1 MFEKTKKIL
10 PVDIAICVAAVSDF
24 KISNY
29 QNKKIKRKDKINLSF
44 KKNIDILS
52 YLSNHNSS
60 RPKLV
65 VGFAA
70 ETDNLINNAQ
80 EKILTKHCDWIIAN
94 DISNKKI
101 GFNSDLNEVS
111 IIYKENKK
119 TEKISKRKKSEIAE
133 IISKKILENF
143 VS

>member
-1 MFEKTKKIL
+1 M
-10 PVDIAICVAAVSDF
+10 
-24 KISNY
+24 
-29 QNKKIKRKDKINLSF
+29 
-44 KKNIDILS
+44 
-52 YLSNHNSS
+52 
-60 RPKLV
+60 
-65 VGFAA
+65 GFAA

-119 TEKISKRKKSEIAE
+119 AEKISKRKKSEIAE

>member
-1 MFEKTKKIL
+1 ML
-10 PVDIAICVAAVSDF
+10 SDSASLCIF
-24 KISNY
+24 NC
-29 QNKKIKRKDKINLSF
+29 F
-44 KKNIDILS
+44 ATCTA
-52 YLSNHNSS
+52 HH
-60 RPKLV
+60 LV
-65 VGFAA
+65 
-70 ETDNLINNAQ
+70 N
-80 EKILTKHCDWIIAN
+80 IAN

-119 TEKISKRKKSEIAE
+119 AEKISKRKKSEIAE

>member
-1 MFEKTKKIL
+1 M
-10 PVDIAICVAAVSDF
+10 
-24 KISNY
+24 
-29 QNKKIKRKDKINLSF
+29 
-44 KKNIDILS
+44 
-52 YLSNHNSS
+52 
-60 RPKLV
+60 
-65 VGFAA
+65 GFAA

-119 TEKISKRKKSEIAE
+119 AEKISKRKKIRNSRDY
-133 IISKKILENF
+133 K
-143 VS
+143 